1 MMIIQQKIIIEMKSS
16 GWLYETDVHLT
27 CLKYW
32 SGLVLNRLPSVAEI
46 SASKMM
52 PWLVPTRMGPVLIS
66 LPSSLFQP
74 TLSMRWP
81 RQRDR
86 LRTFCVFLLRYR
98 HSLVLRLMSRWEPA
112 GREGE
117 RHDGGHGFCCSYESR
132 GPKPSWRVDMASQEA
147 GFMTWLFQ
155 HTLWRVREGIQEAN
169 RKLFIFWIGLMA
181 GWGGRTV
188 NGCNQHFF
196 RRQSGCQTQLSTRK
210 VSCYQRPLP
219 YYCLK
224 DGSKRGLEKVGIIL
238 HV

>member
-1 MMIIQQKIIIEMKSS
+1 MCT
-16 GWLYETDVHLT
+16 LDLT

-132 GPKPSWRVDMASQEA
+132 GQKASWIMK
-147 GFMTWLFQ
+147 GLY
-155 HTLWRVREGIQEAN
+155 GITRGWFHDLVVSAHFLKSA
-169 RKLFIFWIGLMA
+169 RK
-181 GWGGRTV
+181 
-188 NGCNQHFF
+188 N
-196 RRQSGCQTQLSTRK
+196 TR
-210 VSCYQRPLP
+210 
-219 YYCLK
+219 
-224 DGSKRGLEKVGIIL
+224 SK
-238 HV
+238 